1 MRPGRLSGAVCRRL
15 ELAAPLRRA
24 PAPGA
29 PASLVHTAGIGDRPG
44 PRGGNLIELGVTPT
58 MIQPVILCGGSGT
71 RLWPLS
77 REYHPKPLHAL
88 NGERTLLQ
96 ETALRCGGLAAASD
110 PLLVCN
116 ETHRFMVQAQLARSG
131 AKPK

>member
-1 MRPGRLSGAVCRRL
+1 MRPGRLSRAVCRRL

-29 PASLVHTAGIGDRPG
+29 PASLEHTAGIGDRPG

-58 MIQPVILCGGSGT
+58 LIQPVVLCGGSGT

-77 REYHPKPLHAL
+77 REQFPKQLHAL
-88 NGERTLLQ
+88 NGSLTLLQ
-96 ETALRCGGLAAASD
+96 ETAGRSRGLNASI
-110 PLLVCN
+110 
-116 ETHRFMVQAQLARSG
+116 
-131 AKPK
+131 